1 MITNISLRQFAVV
14 CAASGALGLMACG
27 EEPTATAPAA
37 VTAPAAAVGAKPA
50 SSPAV
55 TTATVEAGPSEYIY
69 DTSVRDPFQPSKLIT
84 AESPGDITCGPLC
97 QYDTSQFKVLGII
110 WGISQPTAML
120 GAPDGKPYIVK
131 MGAPIGKN
139 KGKVVSITKD
149 RIAVLEK
156 YVNYLGEVVTN
167 RVDIQLPDQEGARQ

>member
-1 MITNISLRQFAVV
+1 MATSSFGKLGLAFALT
-14 CAASGALGLMACG
+14 GALGLLACG
-27 EEPTATAPAA
+27 EEPVATTPAAGTPAAGGVAPKQAAGAATTATAEP
-37 VTAPAAAVGAKPA
+37 PP
-50 SSPAV
+50 
-55 TTATVEAGPSEYIY
+55 VEYTY
-69 DTSVRDPFQPSKLIT
+69 DTSVRDPFQPSKLVT
-84 AESPGDITCGPLC
+84 SDQSDDTGCGPLC
-97 QYDTSQFKVLGII
+97 QYDTSQYKVLGII

-167 RVDIQLPDQEGARQ
+167 RVDITLPDQEGARK

>member
-1 MITNISLRQFAVV
+1 MALLSTRKLGTVLAFA
-14 CAASGALGLMACG
+14 GALALSACG
-27 EEPTATAPAA
+27 DEVSAPAPVSSAGPSATAPR
-37 VTAPAAAVGAKPA
+37 PAAGT
-50 SSPAV
+50 V
-55 TTATVEAGPSEYIY
+55 TTATVDAVPAEYTY
-69 DTSVRDPFQPSKLIT
+69 DTSIRDPFQPSQLVTKDS
-84 AESPGDITCGPLC
+84 AGENDCGPLC
-97 QYDTSQFKVLGII
+97 QFDTSQFKVLGII

-167 RVDIQLPDQEGARQ
+167 RVDIQLPDQEGARK